1 MTLCILSRSYFVCL
15 FYCQT
20 NTSGMNFCANLRSRA
35 NWDLP
40 GCYYWTQVLVT
51 GLPEIVGAQILGLS
65 GGRISCPEGL

>member
-1 MTLCILSRSYFVCL
+1 
-15 FYCQT
+15 
-20 NTSGMNFCANLRSRA
+20 MNFCANLRSRA